1 MVGQTLFSFLIPL
14 IVIWFFLSLLTG
26 YLPSYGVLLEFALVT
41 GVIASTMYTWITM
54 FDTFGAYACLP
65 VSVRTLIK
73 SKIASFSV
81 LQIIPAVFIAVVAVL
96 SGQALYLV
104 PAVILCLAVSFY
116 CLGVTIWLTGLSPS
130 VLVYDVKVMITYLA
144 LTGAAL
150 IVLSAVAFAAPFAA
164 IGAVLLLI
172 PAVFFARLG
181 FAKWEASEQ
190 PGF

>member
-1 MVGQTLFSFLIPL
+1 
-14 IVIWFFLSLLTG
+14 
-26 YLPSYGVLLEFALVT
+26 
-41 GVIASTMYTWITM
+41 M

-73 SKIASFSV
+73 SKIVSFSV
-81 LQIIPAVFIAVVAVL
+81 LQIIPALFIAVVSVL
-96 SGQALYLV
+96 SGQAVYLV
-104 PAVILCLAVSFY
+104 PAVVLCLSVSFY
-116 CLGVTIWLTGLSPS
+116 SLGITVWLTGLSPS
-130 VLVYDVKVMITYLA
+130 VLVYDVRVMVTYLA

-164 IGAVLLLI
+164 LGAVLLLI

-181 FAKWEASEQ
+181 FTKWESREQ